1 MPRNGLGNFLANA
14 IPAVVDLLPFPG
26 AGIVGD
32 IVGGLLGGN
41 NPQPSVVVPPPIVTP
56 VAEPTPQL
64 PALPP
69 RSFSAGNLNNRAG
82 DTGGEKMDFMA
93 LLKQYWFIPVGLLAV
108 WYLGKKKSAY

>member
-41 NPQPSVVVPPPIVTP
+41 NPQPSVVVPPAIVPP
-56 VAEPTPQL
+56 VAQPAPQL

-69 RSFSAGNLNNRAG
+69 RSFTAGNMNNRNA
-82 DTGGEKMDFMA
+82 DSASEKIDVMA

-108 WYLGKKKSAY
+108 WFVGKKKSAY